1 MYNLILVIYAISGAP
16 AGGTTQVVAEFDSY
30 LSCATSKSDQ
40 VRQLEK
46 SGAKILSAGCYK
58 K

>member
-1 MYNLILVIYAISGAP
+1 MYNLILVIYAMSG
-16 AGGTTQVVAEFDSY
+16 TVIQVVAEFDSY
-30 LSCATSKSDQ
+30 LTCTTSNSDQ

-46 SGAKILSAGCYK
+46 SGVKILSAGCYK